1 MNYHLRRSAPRSIK
15 AFKSDYIYD
24 YNNNNQYDFMTA
36 DYTTSYDNNI
46 LPGYDTNTLEYLTYS
61 PTNAEISTNYPY
73 DIYNVNYTNQGF
85 SSHPQPSSAPQTH
98 EYFPSTQHYSSQREG
113 YSSNPQT
120 YFTTNE
126 ITNNN
131 YPQYNYENY
140 NTNTNTYQF
149 NNNYN
154 INNNYDEYSNKG
166 TIKYYDQYGNEI
178 KKEEIPYNY
187 DNYYQVQKKKESYP
201 YPYSSN
207 SNQNIVIQKTTNK
220 TVDEQNQFSE
230 EQIKKWLEEAEN
242 QNNKTNEI
250 IKTTEN
256 QNNTIYSYKPAY
268 GKNNN
273 TNINTTLNQDTKN
286 YDNIITNENYDKYFD
301 TNTNIY
307 PTESTS
313 TNDIN
318 KNTNNNLLINN
329 TNTNTKYNNYINNN
343 NQIINNTN
351 TNVNPTGSNFS
362 IISNL
367 PKTYYFFTKGLY
379 NIGSTC
385 YMNATLQC
393 LLHVSPLVSYFKNK
407 FPQDFASLKKLN
419 SSSPSQ
425 GNISLAFYELINSIS
440 PKLNQSS
447 IISSSINSN
456 TKTSIFGRS
465 NSLNVAVSPE
475 NFQRTLGKF
484 NPQFRNLEANDSKDL
499 ILYLLQVMHQELN
512 YYSKNVPFNGYPNQY
527 NRAQTYFAFILS
539 YEKTNYSIIS
549 DLFYGTYENV
559 TKCADCNI
567 IIYNFQ
573 KFEFL
578 SFGVNRYHKKEFNIL
593 NGFDD
598 YTKIDKLTGD
608 NQYYCNRCKKLCDAE
623 IYTKLI
629 WPPKNLLINIDYGK
643 NKKYMPSSVKFGEE
657 IDITKYFNFDFKKR
671 IKYRIIGVC
680 SHLGD
685 SGFSG
690 HYIAFCKNTKNGK
703 WYRFNDAM
711 VSECTDFYEIM
722 NCGTPYLLLYEQI
735 N

>member
-1 MNYHLRRSAPRSIK
+1 MNYQLRRSAPRSIK
-15 AFKSDYIYD
+15 VFKNNYINN
-24 YNNNNQYDFMTA
+24 YNNNNQYDYMTA
-36 DYTTSYDNNI
+36 NYTTSYDNNI

-61 PTNAEISTNYPY
+61 PTNAEFSSNYPY

-98 EYFPSTQHYSSQREG
+98 EYFPSTQQYSSQPEG
-113 YSSNPQT
+113 YSSHPQT
-120 YFTTNE
+120 NFTSNE
-126 ITNNN
+126 ISNNN

-140 NTNTNTYQF
+140 NTNKNAYQF

-154 INNNYDEYSNKG
+154 YNYDEYSNKG

-178 KKEEIPYNY
+178 KKQEIPYNY

-207 SNQNIVIQKTTNK
+207 NNQNIVIQKTTNK
-220 TVDEQNQFSE
+220 TVNEQNQFSE

-256 QNNTIYSYKPAY
+256 QNNNIYSNKPEY

-273 TNINTTLNQDTKN
+273 TNINTTTLNQNTKT
-286 YDNIITNENYDKYFD
+286 YDNIITNENYDNYFD
-301 TNTNIY
+301 TNINIY

-343 NQIINNTN
+343 NQMINNTN
-351 TNVNPTGSNFS
+351 TNINPTENNFS

-367 PKTYYFFTKGLY
+367 PKTYYFFNKGLY

-407 FPQDFASLKKLN
+407 FPQEFASLKKLN
-419 SSSPSQ
+419 ASSPSQ

-447 IISSSINSN
+447 IISSSFNSSA
-456 TKTSIFGRS
+456 KTSIFGRS

-559 TKCADCNI
+559 TKCANCNL

-578 SFGVNRYHKKEFNIL
+578 SFGVNRYHGKEFNIL

-598 YTKIDKLTGD
+598 YTKLDKLTGD
-608 NQYYCNRCKKLCDAE
+608 NQYYCNKCKKLCDAE
-623 IYTKLI
+623 IQTKLI
-629 WPPKNLLINIDYGK
+629 WPPKYLLINIDYGK
-643 NKKYMPSSVKFGEE
+643 NKMYMPSSVKFGEE

-690 HYIAFCKNTKNGK
+690 HYIAFCKNMKNGK

-722 NCGTPYLLLYEQI
+722 TCGTPYLLLYEQI